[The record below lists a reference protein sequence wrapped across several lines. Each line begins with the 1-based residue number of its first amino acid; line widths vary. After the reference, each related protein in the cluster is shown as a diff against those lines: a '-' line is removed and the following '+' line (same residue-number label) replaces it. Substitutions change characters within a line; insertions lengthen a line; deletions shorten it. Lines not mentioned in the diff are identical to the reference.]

1 MAKPK
6 PPPPPR
12 PQLRA
17 GDVVVLRQSQQDVKG
32 EIITVL
38 EDGRYKVHWLT
49 GSDYRDRVTTVTP
62 EEIRRK
68 PRRRCNVWLTEPVKR
83 PRGEQLV
90 PPDIQT
96 TLRGFLPSST

>member
-12 PQLRA
+12 SQLRA
-17 GDVVVLRQSQQDVKG
+17 GDVVVLRQSQEDVEG

-38 EDGRYKVHWLT
+38 GDDRYKVHWLT
-49 GSDYRDRVTTVTP
+49 GSNYQDRVTTVTA

-68 PRRRCNVWLTEPVKR
+68 
-83 PRGEQLV
+83 
-90 PPDIQT
+90 
-96 TLRGFLPSST
+96 S

>member
-17 GDVVVLRQSQQDVKG
+17 GDVVVLLHSQEDVEG

-38 EDGRYKVHWLT
+38 GNGRYKVHWLT
-49 GSDYRDRVTTVTP
+49 GSNYQDRVTTVTA

-68 PRRRCNVWLTEPVKR
+68 
-83 PRGEQLV
+83 
-90 PPDIQT
+90 I
-96 TLRGFLPSST
+96 

>member
-17 GDVVVLRQSQQDVKG
+17 GDVVVLRQSQEDAEG
-32 EIITVL
+32 EIIAVL
-38 EDGRYKVHWLT
+38 GDALYKVHWLT
-49 GSDYRDRVTTVTP
+49 GSRYHDRVTTVTA

-68 PRRRCNVWLTEPVKR
+68 T
-83 PRGEQLV
+83 
-90 PPDIQT
+90 
-96 TLRGFLPSST
+96 

>member
-17 GDVVVLRQSQQDVKG
+17 GDVVVLLHSQEDVEG
-32 EIITVL
+32 EISTVL
-38 EDGRYKVHWLT
+38 GGGRYKVHWLT
-49 GSDYRDRVTTVTP
+49 GSNYQDRVTTVTA

-68 PRRRCNVWLTEPVKR
+68 T
-83 PRGEQLV
+83 
-90 PPDIQT
+90 
-96 TLRGFLPSST
+96 

>member
-17 GDVVVLRQSQQDVKG
+17 GDVVVLRQSQEDVEG

-38 EDGRYKVHWLT
+38 GDGRYKVHWLT
-49 GSDYRDRVTTVTP
+49 GSTYQDRVTTVTT

-68 PRRRCNVWLTEPVKR
+68 T
-83 PRGEQLV
+83 
-90 PPDIQT
+90 
-96 TLRGFLPSST
+96 

>member
-17 GDVVVLRQSQQDVKG
+17 GDVVVLLHSQEDVEG

-38 EDGRYKVHWLT
+38 GDGRYKVHWLT
-49 GSDYRDRVTTVTP
+49 GSNYQDRVTTVTE

-68 PRRRCNVWLTEPVKR
+68 
-83 PRGEQLV
+83 
-90 PPDIQT
+90 I
-96 TLRGFLPSST
+96 

>member
-17 GDVVVLRQSQQDVKG
+17 GDVVALRQSQEDAEG

-38 EDGRYKVHWLT
+38 GDGRYKVHWLT
-49 GSDYRDRVTTVTP
+49 GSNYQGRVTTVT
-62 EEIRRK
+62 K
-68 PRRRCNVWLTEPVKR
+68 
-83 PRGEQLV
+83 
-90 PPDIQT
+90 
-96 TLRGFLPSST
+96 